1 MQTSTDNT
9 ARLRAVLQD
18 ISATLVERETLVQLI
33 ILAAIAREHLLVL
46 GPPGT
51 AKSAAVR
58 AVASAFDGHYFEY
71 ILGRFSEPNELF
83 GPIDLRK
90 LREGQVETETRGMLP
105 EADIAFLDEVFLGS
119 TAILNTLLGL
129 LNERQ
134 FKRGHTH
141 IRCPLRVC
149 VAASN
154 TLPED
159 PSLAAFADRFL
170 LRLHVEAL
178 PDSMLETLL
187 EAGWKGNAQPANPPH
202 LPLTVLDQLSE
213 AALQVDLKPALPTLA
228 HCIRQL
234 RKANIQLSDR
244 RIVKIQSLVA
254 ASAALDGRNQAS
266 DADLWPLIYAI
277 PTPEAQQLAREVLQ
291 DTLAASANPV
301 LPHAVNQ
308 AAAGPLARAGAIQ
321 AAAEQLLA
329 QATPDEIWSLRAEA
343 MLREI
348 DAGFYGYDLPSA
360 LADIRSRLAAAITP
374 ATKTTDA

>member
-1 MQTSTDNT
+1 MPNTIDN
-9 ARLRAVLQD
+9 AVRLRKVLQE

-83 GPIDLRK
+83 GPIDLKK
-90 LREGQVETETRGMLP
+90 LRDGQVETETRGMLP

-141 IRCPLRVC
+141 IQCPLRVC

-154 TLPED
+154 SLPED
-159 PSLAAFADRFL
+159 PALAAFADRFL
-170 LRLHVEAL
+170 LRLHVESL

-187 EAGWKGNAQPANPPH
+187 ETGWKGYSQPVEPSH
-202 LPLTVLDQLSE
+202 IPLTVLDQLSD
-213 AALQVDLKPALPTLA
+213 AARLVDLKPATSALA

-234 RKANIQLSDR
+234 RKAGIQLSDR
-244 RIVKIQSLVA
+244 RIVKIQSLIA
-254 ASAALDGRNQAS
+254 ASAALDGRTQANS
-266 DADLWPLIYAI
+266 TDLWPLIYAI
-277 PTPEAQQLAREVLQ
+277 PTPEAQQQAREVLQ
-291 DTLAASANPV
+291 DTLSASANPV
-301 LPHAVNQ
+301 LPHAVSQ

-321 AAAEQLLA
+321 SAAEQLLA
-329 QATPDEIWSLRAEA
+329 QAGTDEVWILHAEA

-348 DAGFYGYDLPSA
+348 DAGFYGYDLPPA
-360 LADIRSRLAAAITP
+360 LADIRARLVSAIQP
-374 ATKTTDA
+374 SPENQPE